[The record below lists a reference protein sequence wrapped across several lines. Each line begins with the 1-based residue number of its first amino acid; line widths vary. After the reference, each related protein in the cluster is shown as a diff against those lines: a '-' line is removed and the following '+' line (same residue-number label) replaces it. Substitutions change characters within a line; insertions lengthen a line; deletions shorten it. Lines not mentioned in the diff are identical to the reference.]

1 VVNYPKMGRFAFRM
15 ARKSIGRRKFRAA
28 LTILGIVIGI
38 ATIVSLI
45 SLGDGMRYE
54 IETTLNDILGAGIVI
69 SDESHGVTVPEHV
82 REYVLNIPGVENC
95 VPTIQTFSQ
104 IGDARIVI
112 IGIDPEQAVN
122 LYQITLSAGRI
133 PNEDEAFMAVLG
145 ETTAKRLG
153 LDLGDTITLSS
164 IVGGIGETFEV
175 VGIIESIGSGGFDV
189 GCFISLQ
196 DAQHLVNKEGY
207 VSSLMVTFEDPE
219 QADYIQNILENLFPD
234 AEIQTQE
241 AVLGQIGEIMNIV
254 NGVLLALGSVSLVVG
269 AIGVMNTITMSVYE
283 RTREIGM
290 MKAVGGERWHVLIL
304 FLSESAI
311 IGLIGGCIGIIMGII
326 FVYGIQHLVLT
337 FGLQFTIP
345 IIISPQTVLAALGI
359 SSIIAVIAG
368 FYPSWNA
375 ANIRPVEALRYE

>member
-1 VVNYPKMGRFAFRM
+1 MVNYPKMGKFAFNM

-54 IETTLNDILGAGIVI
+54 IETTLNDILGAGIII
-69 SDESHGVTVPEHV
+69 SDESHGVAVPEHI
-82 REYVLNIPGVENC
+82 REYVLQIPGVDNC
-95 VPTIQTFSQ
+95 VPTIETFSR
-104 IGDARIVI
+104 IGGTQLVIV
-112 IGIDPEQAVN
+112 GIDPEQAVS
-122 LYQITLSAGRI
+122 LYQISLSKGRI
-133 PNEDEAFMAVLG
+133 PNADEHFMAVLG

-153 LDLGDTITLSS
+153 LNLEDTITLSS
-164 IVGGIGETFEV
+164 IAGGIGETFQV

-219 QADYIQNILENLFPD
+219 QADYIKNALESLFPD
-234 AEIQTQE
+234 AQIQTQE
-241 AVLGQIGEIMNIV
+241 AVLGQIGEIMNVV
-254 NGVLLALGSVSLVVG
+254 NGVLLALGAVSLVVG

-290 MKAVGGERWHVLIL
+290 MKAVGGERWHILIL
-304 FLSESAI
+304 FLSESAV
-311 IGLIGGCIGIIMGII
+311 IGFIGGCIGIITGTV
-326 FVYGIQHLVLT
+326 FVYGIQQLVLT

-345 IIISPQTVLAALGI
+345 IIISPQTVLVALGI
-359 SSIIAVIAG
+359 GLIIAVIAG